1 MIPCMWTSIY
11 YELSPEDAVRR
22 ISDLGW
28 PAVELSTEHLVLLRD
43 DPSGSA
49 RASEF
54 GRVVRECGLTM
65 DQAHITI
72 FVDVANMDA
81 DKRRADQAIV
91 RRDLEVL
98 SALGIGHGVLHPGGH
113 GRRETTQQAEEQNKI
128 RAQAISDLAD
138 YAETLGVRIALENG
152 MRSSGPDGEHA
163 WKGTV
168 EGIRELITQIGSPAL
183 GICLDTGHA
192 NLEGWDNAEAVRV
205 AGDLLVAL
213 HIADNDGSG
222 DQHLIPYCRGSKIKW
237 NEVCDALRALGYS
250 NSFNLEIPG
259 ERGRPL
265 SIMDCAVRYALDV
278 TQRLVLGEV

>member
-28 PAVELSTEHLVLLRD
+28 PAIELSTEHLVVLRD
-43 DPSGSA
+43 DPGSDA
-49 RASEF
+49 RVPEF
-54 GRVVRECGLTM
+54 GRVVRDCGLTM

-72 FVDVANMDA
+72 FVDVANMDEG
-81 DKRRADQAIV
+81 KRRADQDIV
-91 RRDLEVL
+91 RRDLQVL

-113 GRRETTQQAEEQNKI
+113 GRRETAQQAEEQNKI

-152 MRSSGPDGEHA
+152 MRSSGPEGEHA
-163 WKGTV
+163 WQGTV
-168 EGIRELITQIGSPAL
+168 EGIRELIGQIGSPAL

-205 AGDLLVAL
+205 AGDLLIAL

-237 NEVCDALRALGYS
+237 TEVCDALREVGYGK
-250 NSFNLEIPG
+250 SFNLEIPG

-265 SIMDCAVRYALDV
+265 RIMDCAVRYALDV
-278 TQRLVLGEV
+278 TQMLVAGEV